1 MLRSVIGASV
11 RFRFLLI
18 AFTAAG
24 IALAVVML
32 PGMHSDVLPE
42 TAPVTVRIQTEA
54 PGLSAPEVE
63 SLVTVPLEKNL
74 LEGVMGVAD
83 VTSDSIPGLSQI
95 VLDFASGT
103 SLYQARQLV
112 QERLTQAFVLPNVSR
127 PPVMLQPVSSTG
139 NVMLIGLTSRELS
152 LIDLS
157 VLARWTIVPRLLG
170 VPGVADVAAF
180 GEADRQLQVLVNPTR
195 LAARH
200 ITLAQIIETAGNAQL
215 VSPLSF
221 LEGSTPGTGGFLEG
235 PNQRMTIQPV
245 LPFGTPANLAQ
256 VPVAETSGRQPVPLG
271 SVTDIVVGHQPLI
284 GDALVRGQPGLVL
297 VVEKLPSASV
307 PAVTDGLDQ
316 ALTQLRPALSGVQV
330 STSLFRPAS
339 YTGAAQHNLI
349 VALIAAAAGAAL
361 ALVLLLSLRLAA
373 IALIAMGTSL
383 LAGIMALYLLGYTFN
398 ALVAL
403 GLLLALAVVAA
414 EGAGTAR
421 RLMTRM
427 RSAARDGTR
436 PSGASL
442 AIEACNE
449 LRGPLCAATLA
460 VLAGAAP
467 LAFASGVTGAFLR
480 PMVLAFALTVA
491 ASMVVA
497 LTVTPALA
505 AVLLGGDRR
514 PVPGRGRGR
523 AHPASRPARE
533 VTGQAYRAALGRA
546 LRMPRWAMAGLGL
559 AGLGALAALPAM
571 HPGQP
576 QFQDRNLV
584 IRWTGAPGMSLPELD
599 RLAERT
605 SSELAAL
612 PAVGDVAAT
621 VGRAVSSDQ
630 IVNTNS
636 AEIWVTI
643 KPGAPYASAVGQVR
657 AIAGGMPGVAGT
669 VSTYESDSM
678 GGVLAP
684 APSVLTVRLYGSG
697 YGQLARLGRQAEAVM
712 SRTSGLGPPQ
722 MQLPVDQPTLNLAVN
737 LGAATR
743 NGVKPGDI
751 RREAATLLSGL
762 TVGNF
767 FEQQKV
773 FDVVV
778 MGTPALGHS
787 LTGVND
793 LLLDTVNGGHARL
806 GSLARVSVASEPAD
820 IKHDA
825 MSPYVDVTARLS
837 GRGLGP
843 AMRAVADGLGRVAF
857 PLGYSAVVVG
867 RPASPAVSWE
877 RLAGYVLAALIG
889 VLLLAQAA
897 TGSWRLAL
905 LVLTALP
912 VPVAAGVLTAFA
924 LGAQDSLAAMTGLL
938 GVLAIAIYQ
947 AFRVTATI
955 RRAHPGGRG
964 PLTQDRLVA
973 AAADAS
979 GPVIT
984 AATVGA
990 AALVPF
996 IAMGD
1001 TAGTELLHTAAAVI
1015 LAGLVAATLLNTI
1028 VLPVACLRFGRV
1040 QDVAAGPDQDL
1051 AEAHTVPFPREEQA
1065 GTGVP
1070 RPATEPGHPVLLRE
1084 GALVHRFIRRAGRP
1098 VIAAAAVLAVLA
1110 GCGGG
1115 TSAPD
1120 EPPTA
1125 RMANAGPHGALSVV
1139 LTPVG
1144 LQRIGLRTAVA
1155 APAGRDRAVVPYS
1168 ALLYQSDGSTV
1179 IYTVTGPLTYT
1190 LVTVGV
1196 ASIQGSQVYL
1206 TGLAPGATVVTVG
1219 GEELLGVQDGVG
1231 AQT

>member
-1 MLRSVIGASV
+1 V
-11 RFRFLLI
+11 
-18 AFTAAG
+18 
-24 IALAVVML
+24 
-32 PGMHSDVLPE
+32 
-42 TAPVTVRIQTEA
+42 
-54 PGLSAPEVE
+54 
-63 SLVTVPLEKNL
+63 VTVPLEKNL
-74 LEGVMGVAD
+74 LEGVMGVTD

-95 VLDFASGT
+95 VLAFAPGT
-103 SLYQARQLV
+103 NLYQARQLV
-112 QERLTQAFVLPNVSR
+112 QERLTQAFVLPSVSR

-139 NVMLIGLTSRELS
+139 DVMLIGLTSRQLGQ
-152 LIDLS
+152 IDLS

-170 VPGVADVAAF
+170 VAGVADVSAF
-180 GEADRQLQVLVNPTR
+180 GEADRQLQVLVDPAR

-215 VSPLSF
+215 VSPLSY

-235 PNQRMTIQPV
+235 PNQRITIQPV
-245 LPFGTPANLAQ
+245 LPFGTPANLGQ
-256 VPVAETSGRQPVPLG
+256 VPVAETAGRRPVPLG
-271 SVTDIVVGHQPLI
+271 SVTGIVVGHQPLI
-284 GDALVRGQPGLVL
+284 GDALVRGRPGLVL

-316 ALTQLRPALSGVQV
+316 ALAQLRPSLSGVQV
-330 STSLFRPAS
+330 DTSLFRPAS
-339 YTGAAQHNLI
+339 YTGGAQHNLG
-349 VALIAAAAGAAL
+349 VTLIAAAAAAL
-361 ALVLLLSLRLAA
+361 ALAALVLSLRLAA
-373 IALIAMGTSL
+373 IALVAMGISL
-383 LAGIMALYLLGYTFN
+383 LAGTMALDLLGYTFN

-421 RLMTRM
+421 RLMARM
-427 RSAARDGTR
+427 RSAADDGAR
-436 PSGASL
+436 PSGTSL
-442 AIEACNE
+442 AIEACGE

-467 LAFASGVTGAFLR
+467 LAFASGLTGAFLR
-480 PMVLAFALTVA
+480 PMVLAFVFTVT

-505 AVLLGGDRR
+505 AVLLGGDR
-514 PVPGRGRGR
+514 PVPGTGPGRPG
-523 AHPASRPARE
+523 PASRPARG
-533 VTGQAYRAALGRA
+533 VMGQAYRAVVRRA
-546 LRMPRWAMAGLGL
+546 LRMPSWAMAGLGL

-636 AEIWVTI
+636 AEIWVTV
-643 KPGAPYASAVGQVR
+643 KPGAPYASAVSQVR
-657 AIAGGMPGVAGT
+657 AIAAGMPGAAGT

-678 GGVLAP
+678 DGVLAQ
-684 APSVLTVRLYGSG
+684 APTALTVRLYGSD
-697 YGQLARLGRQAEAVM
+697 YGELARLGRQAEAVM
-712 SRTSGLGPPQ
+712 SRISGLGPPQ

-778 MGTPALGHS
+778 MGTPAVGGS
-787 LTGVND
+787 LAGVND

-825 MSPYVDVTARLS
+825 TSPYVDVTARLS
-837 GRGLGP
+837 GRGLGS
-843 AMRAVADGLGRVAF
+843 AMGAVAGGLGRVAF
-857 PLGYSAVVVG
+857 PLGYTAVVVG

-889 VLLLAQAA
+889 ILLLVQAA
-897 TGSWRLAL
+897 TGSWQLAL
-905 LVLTALP
+905 LVLAVLP

-924 LGAQDSLAAMTGLL
+924 LGAGDSLAAMTGLL

-947 AFRVTATI
+947 AFWVSAAI
-955 RRAHPGGRG
+955 RRAHPGDCG

-973 AAADAS
+973 AAAGAS

-984 AATVGA
+984 AAAAGA
-990 AALVPF
+990 AALLPF
-996 IAMGD
+996 IVLGD
-1001 TAGTELLHTAAAVI
+1001 DAGTELLHIAAAVI
-1015 LAGLVAATLLNTI
+1015 LAGLGAATLLNT
-1028 VLPVACLRFGRV
+1028 VLLPVACLRFGRV
-1040 QDVAAGPDQDL
+1040 QGSAAGPDQDL
-1051 AEAHTVPFPREEQA
+1051 AEAHTVPFPRDEPEVA
-1065 GTGVP
+1065 GAP
-1070 RPATEPGHPVLLRE
+1070 RPATEPDHPV
-1084 GALVHRFIRRAGRP
+1084 P
-1098 VIAAAAVLAVLA
+1098 
-1110 GCGGG
+1110 
-1115 TSAPD
+1115 
-1120 EPPTA
+1120 
-1125 RMANAGPHGALSVV
+1125 
-1139 LTPVG
+1139 
-1144 LQRIGLRTAVA
+1144 
-1155 APAGRDRAVVPYS
+1155 
-1168 ALLYQSDGSTV
+1168 
-1179 IYTVTGPLTYT
+1179 
-1190 LVTVGV
+1190 
-1196 ASIQGSQVYL
+1196 
-1206 TGLAPGATVVTVG
+1206 
-1219 GEELLGVQDGVG
+1219 
-1231 AQT
+1231 